1 MSSSSSLLSPPP
13 AVLTMNPTMDSKY
26 EQLDLTPW
34 YKRNIPSI
42 NSRNTLYFLPPKVIA
57 GSLKRLSDNYH
68 YDWFTKAEQDIP
80 EVQDEIIYTLEEC
93 IVESFQEWQASGE
106 GEFRIDDEAVVVGAK
121 IDSSKHD
128 MIPSSIK
135 LRRLPKRFVQTLE
148 DDLKLNGFD
157 NVSVK
162 IESKKPEFY
171 DLLSKKGKNRTVSQG
186 VRIENDFSS
195 GSILIDP
202 TFQSFVMQGGRRSDD
217 PVVFGPP
224 KMVSMMYD
232 RIKASS
238 KVGISSSKR
247 YVKILES
254 GINQDINHSFKDTR
268 PIRHFTRLDHTP
280 SSAVEAVQISSNCI
294 NSFWLRQYPKSCI
307 ENLESILREQHAQDD
322 IRVSKGL
329 TSINPSC
336 VTMQGNS
343 TILRLSAQGRPDL
356 ATNENGNVYYL
367 SPLTIA
373 SVLSQFRHPTAHGSQ
388 TDDVI
393 MESHWK
399 IKSMMQ
405 DTIRE
410 CSWKQ
415 NNSLIAIPINQL
427 ATDTRHVVLGSAYGS
442 SSSPWYSLDNWGNK
456 AIEFDELHV
465 VSYPESHIA
474 ELVNQLQTS
483 FDDEIEL
490 RAVA

>member
-1 MSSSSSLLSPPP
+1 MSSSTSSPSP
-13 AVLTMNPTMDSKY
+13 AVLTMNPSMDSRY
-26 EQLDLTPW
+26 DQLDLTPC
-34 YKRNIPSI
+34 YKRSIPSI

-80 EVQDEIIYTLEEC
+80 GVQDEITHTLEEC
-93 IVESFQEWQASGE
+93 IVESFQEWQASEE
-106 GEFRIDDEAVVVGAK
+106 GEIRIDDEGVVVGGVK
-121 IDSSKHD
+121 IDLSKHD
-128 MIPSSIK
+128 MLPSSIK

-171 DLLSKKGKNRTVSQG
+171 DLLSNKGKNRTVSQG
-186 VRIENDFSS
+186 VRIENEFSS

-217 PVVFGPP
+217 PMVYCPP

-294 NSFWLRQYPKSCI
+294 NPFWLKHYPKSCI
-307 ENLESILREQHAQDD
+307 DNLESILKEQHAQDN
-322 IRVSKGL
+322 IRVSTGL

-336 VTMQGNS
+336 VTMQGSS

-356 ATNENGNVYYL
+356 ATNEDDKVYYL
-367 SPLTIA
+367 SPSTIA

-410 CSWKQ
+410 SSWKQ

-427 ATDTRHVVLGSAYGS
+427 TTDSRHVVLGSAYGS
-442 SSSPWYSLDNWGNK
+442 SSSPWYSLDNWGIK

-483 FDDEIEL
+483 FGERVEL